1 MSQNYVLTYIS
12 LKYSCTVSE
21 NSIIIGIFYQG
32 ELGNCWFVATVAGL
46 TLNPELFAKSV
57 PLSGQS
63 FKEKDYAG
71 IFHFC
76 FWQCGQW
83 VDVVVDDYLP
93 TKNGKLVFAHSKVIE

>member
-1 MSQNYVLTYIS
+1 M
-12 LKYSCTVSE
+12 
-21 NSIIIGIFYQG
+21 
-32 ELGNCWFVATVAGL
+32 AGL

-93 TKNGKLVFAHSKVIE
+93 TKNGKLVFAHSKVIETVVHVIQQPISNSNYRRDLKKIGAIFSTLSSKVE

>member
-1 MSQNYVLTYIS
+1 MSQKYTCTYIS
-12 LKYSCTVSE
+12 LKC
-21 NSIIIGIFYQG
+21 SIRKLYNHGYFFYKG

-46 TLNPELFAKSV
+46 TLNPELFDKSV

>member
-1 MSQNYVLTYIS
+1 MVHTITKFRILI
-12 LKYSCTVSE
+12 YS
-21 NSIIIGIFYQG
+21 NQG

-93 TKNGKLVFAHSKVIE
+93 TKNGKLVFAHSKVNQKRFKKMAWI

>member
-1 MSQNYVLTYIS
+1 MGIDTITKIS
-12 LKYSCTVSE
+12 ILIYS
-21 NSIIIGIFYQG
+21 NQG

-93 TKNGKLVFAHSKVIE
+93 TKNGKLVFAHSKVK